1 MEAVKNT
8 IRMVSAGFAI
18 GPVMLVIVVA
28 LMDLGE
34 PESPELADGATLAVA
49 VIGLIGLLIASL
61 WYSRA
66 GDRPRRPDR
75 VQNGFI
81 VRVAIAELGLLLGV
95 VGLFMTGSLLPMFV
109 GLGLFLPSLLLL
121 YLGVN
126 RIEPI

>member
-66 GDRPRRPDR
+66 GDRPRRPGS